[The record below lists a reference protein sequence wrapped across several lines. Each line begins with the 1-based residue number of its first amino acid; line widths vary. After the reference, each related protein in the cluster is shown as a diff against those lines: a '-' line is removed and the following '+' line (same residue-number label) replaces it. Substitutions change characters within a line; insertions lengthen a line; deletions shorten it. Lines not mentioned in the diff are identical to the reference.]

1 MAPVMAVGIQA
12 GNMKIARPIMGKK
25 SALIAGAA
33 IGWLAAQVK
42 LWQGRHGSKSSRKM
56 LNPI

>member
-25 SALIAGAA
+25 SALIAGAV
-33 IGWLAAQVK
+33 IGWLTVLVK
-42 LWQGRHGSKSSRKM
+42 LWREHYGSRFSLEM
-56 LNPI
+56 PNPI